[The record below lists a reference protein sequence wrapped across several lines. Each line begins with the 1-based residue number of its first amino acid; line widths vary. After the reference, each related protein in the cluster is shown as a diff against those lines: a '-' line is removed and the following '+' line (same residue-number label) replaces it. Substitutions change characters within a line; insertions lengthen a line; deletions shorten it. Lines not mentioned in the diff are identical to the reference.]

1 MKQDGFTLVE
11 LLVTLAIMM
20 VLASVAYPM
29 HRISATRAKEIELR
43 QHLRV
48 IRAALDAFKAEWNRE
63 GDTLL
68 GTVCLKNRLSCK
80 EVAGPHGYPKS
91 LDVLLG
97 VQLTG
102 QEAVARRINTRRY
115 LRAIP
120 VDPLTGQAKWRL
132 RCYQDPPTA
141 ESWCGTDVYDVS
153 TTSEDTAMDGTKYR
167 AW

>member
-1 MKQDGFTLVE
+1 MKQSGFTLIE
-11 LLVTLAIMM
+11 LLVTMTIVM
-20 VLASVAYPM
+20 VMASVAYPL
-29 HRISATRAKEIELR
+29 HRVSATRAKEMELR

-48 IRAALDAFKAEWNRE
+48 MRAALDAFKTDWNRE

-68 GTVCLKNRLSCK
+68 GTVCLKNRLTCK
-80 EVAGPHGYPKS
+80 DVAGPHGYPVS

-97 VQLTG
+97 VELTG
-102 QEAVARRINTRRY
+102 QEATIKRIKTRRY
-115 LRAIP
+115 LRTLP
-120 VDPLTGQAKWRL
+120 VDPMTGATKWRM

-153 TTSEDTAMDGTKYR
+153 TLSDGAAADGTKYR